1 MKTQQV
7 HTNKDASE
15 ERDEDRNRSER
26 ASQIDILFACYRLFA
41 CSFTGGLQVV
51 CRLFSN
57 HETVWNQHLYISSD
71 MLFSF
76 HCRSKKKMRKGRA
89 EGRTDGQTD
98 LYTLYNI
105 HRCVDA
111 FLKIASPVLFVLF
124 RFELKTSP
132 YMYTNPLTTL
142 PTDGH
147 ALFCSSVHIR

>member
-1 MKTQQV
+1 MSSPDQKFQKCTSETQ
-7 HTNKDASE
+7 TNTMI
-15 ERDEDRNRSER
+15 
-26 ASQIDILFACYRLFA
+26 QYR
-41 CSFTGGLQVV
+41 C
-51 CRLFSN
+51 
-57 HETVWNQHLYISSD
+57 
-71 MLFSF
+71 
-76 HCRSKKKMRKGRA
+76 KKKMRKGRA

-124 RFELKTSP
+124 RFGLKSCP
-132 YMYTNPLTTL
+132 YMYKNPLTTL